1 MTSEIYVTFCI
12 ASFEFEP
19 NEITAKTGV
28 IPTRMARIGEPIS
41 AAAKVKSPVNAK
53 IKATRWEVKSELDPS
68 AELEAHFM
76 SLIKRLQPGWSAL
89 VELGTQYGAMFTC
102 VVWDYNNE
110 RPAIYFAQ
118 SIIKCATE
126 LNAGIE
132 VIVYD

>member
-1 MTSEIYVTFCI
+1 MKYEISVTFCI
-12 ASFEFEP
+12 ASFEFDP

-28 IPTRMARIGEPIS
+28 IPTHIARIGEPVS
-41 AAAKVKSPVNAK
+41 AAAIKPSIKAK
-53 IKATRWEVKSELDPS
+53 IKDNRWEVKSELAPS
-68 AELEAHFM
+68 AELEAHLR

-102 VVWDYNNE
+102 VVWDYNDE
-110 RPAIYFAQ
+110 RPAIYFDR

-132 VIVYD
+132 VIVYG